1 MRHHH
6 HHQLLIAAVLL
17 LLGACNEFDL
27 TVQKEPEKPL
37 NAPEAVI
44 TSPADG
50 MVLAE
55 TFNYPLTGA
64 VSDVEDLDVTLLT
77 SWTSD
82 LDGVLAEPTPGE
94 GGDVSLGEQDLT
106 PGVHTLTL
114 DVVDSDGM
122 EGSDT
127 VEIEVCEIQGEGSL
141 QVETDGHIWIRIIAG
156 EANAVNELYL
166 IEPEL
171 LLITLDANQ
180 DWGLVFDMGIY
191 EACTQL
197 VFRLVTSLSNQTY
210 DSNVDH
216 NFAIERME
224 SNLWHV
230 GVEDGA
236 DEDYNDILLDV
247 YGGLAE
253 GQEPPD
259 VGVPPQ

>member
-1 MRHHH
+1 MRHPC
-6 HHQLLIAAVLL
+6 LPLCVALL
-17 LLGACNEFDL
+17 LLASACNEFDL

-44 TSPADG
+44 TSPGDG

-55 TFNYPLTGA
+55 TFNYPLTGN
-64 VSDVEDLDVTLLT
+64 VTDVEDLDITLLAT
-77 SWTSD
+77 WSSD
-82 LDGVLAEPTPGE
+82 LDGILAEPTPGE
-94 GGDVSLGEQDLT
+94 GGDVSLGEFDLT
-106 PGVHTLTL
+106 PEIHALTL
-114 DVVDSDGM
+114 GVVDSDGM

-127 VEIEVCEIQGEGSL
+127 VEVEVCEIQGEGSL
-141 QVETDGHIWIRIIAG
+141 QVENDGHIWIRIIAG

-171 LLITLDANQ
+171 LTITTDANQ
-180 DWGLVFDMGIY
+180 DWGLVFDMGWY

-197 VFRLVTSLSNQTY
+197 VFRLVTSLDAQTY
-210 DSNVDH
+210 DSNVHH
-216 NFAIERME
+216 NFKIERVDP
-224 SNLWHV
+224 NLWHV

-253 GQEPPD
+253 GEEPPN
-259 VGVPPQ
+259 VGVPQ